1 MNNIIKKIIKISSK
15 IKKCTIRKI
24 FGNKMIKNLI
34 LILIILFFSSCAV
47 NQNRL
52 EPIKKEPINEDL
64 LSHIRYILYLMQ
76 TNDLKNLNEIYI
88 NKNYGYFEV
97 NLNELEN
104 KPQIIKKY
112 TIEEI
117 DTYIESFDIE
127 NIEVSFNC
135 SPYNDA
141 FYGWSKDGVF
151 IFEAKTNYLDT
162 FLNDKTKEEK
172 EFIKKVKNGSYEV
185 VATNNTIFYITKID
199 KKYYIT
205 LIDNLKTNCS
215 NSLIQ
220 AF

>member
-1 MNNIIKKIIKISSK
+1 MRLLLQI
-15 IKKCTIRKI
+15 TRY
-24 FGNKMIKNLI
+24 FI
-34 LILIILFFSSCAV
+34 LLLFSSCAV

-52 EPIKKEPINEDL
+52 ELIKKEPIDEEL
-64 LSHIRYILYLMQ
+64 LSHVRYILYLIQ

-104 KPQIIKKY
+104 KPQIVKKY
-112 TIEEI
+112 QIDEI
-117 DTYIESFDIE
+117 DTYIESFDIQ

-141 FYGWSKDGVF
+141 FYGWNKDGVF
-151 IFEAKTNYLDT
+151 IFEPKTNYLDN

-172 EFIKKVKNGSYEV
+172 EFTQKVKNISYEV
-185 VATNNTIFYITKID
+185 IATNNTIFYITKID

-215 NSLIQ
+215 NALIQ

>member
-1 MNNIIKKIIKISSK
+1 M
-15 IKKCTIRKI
+15 
-24 FGNKMIKNLI
+24 L
-34 LILIILFFSSCAV
+34 LFFSSCAV

-52 EPIKKEPINEDL
+52 EQIKKEPIDEEL
-64 LSHIRYILYLMQ
+64 LSHVRYILYLMQ
-76 TNDLKNLNEIYI
+76 INDLKNLNEIYI

-97 NLNELEN
+97 NLNEFEN

-117 DTYIESFDIE
+117 DTYIESFDIQ

-141 FYGWSKDGVF
+141 FYGWNKDGVF

-172 EFIKKVKNGSYEV
+172 EFTKKVKNISYEV

-205 LIDNLKTNCS
+205 LIDNLQTNCS
-215 NSLIQ
+215 NALIQ

>member
-1 MNNIIKKIIKISSK
+1 
-15 IKKCTIRKI
+15 
-24 FGNKMIKNLI
+24 MIKNII
-34 LILIILFFSSCAV
+34 LIFILLLFSSCAV

-52 EPIKKEPINEDL
+52 EPIKKEPIDEEL
-64 LSHIRYILYLMQ
+64 LSHVRYILYLIQ

-97 NLNELEN
+97 NLNDFEN
-104 KPQIIKKY
+104 KPQIVKKY
-112 TIEEI
+112 QIDEI
-117 DTYIESFDIE
+117 DTYIESFDIQ

-141 FYGWSKDGVF
+141 FYGWNKDGVF
-151 IFEAKTNYLDT
+151 IFEPKTNYLDN

-172 EFIKKVKNGSYEV
+172 EFIQKVKNISYEV
-185 VATNNTIFYITKID
+185 IATNNTIFYITKID

-215 NSLIQ
+215 NALIQ

>member
-1 MNNIIKKIIKISSK
+1 
-15 IKKCTIRKI
+15 
-24 FGNKMIKNLI
+24 MIKNII
-34 LILIILFFSSCAV
+34 LIFILLLFSSCAV

-52 EPIKKEPINEDL
+52 ELIKKEPIDEEL
-64 LSHIRYILYLMQ
+64 LSHVRYILYLVQ
-76 TNDLKNLNEIYI
+76 TNDFKNLNEIYI

-104 KPQIIKKY
+104 KPQIVKKY
-112 TIEEI
+112 QIDEI
-117 DTYIESFDIE
+117 DTYIESFDIQ

-141 FYGWSKDGVF
+141 FYGWNKDGVF
-151 IFEAKTNYLDT
+151 IFEPKTNYLDN

-172 EFIKKVKNGSYEV
+172 EFTQKVKNISYEV

-215 NSLIQ
+215 NALIQ

>member
-1 MNNIIKKIIKISSK
+1 
-15 IKKCTIRKI
+15 
-24 FGNKMIKNLI
+24 MIKNII
-34 LILIILFFSSCAV
+34 LIFILLLFSSCAV

-52 EPIKKEPINEDL
+52 EPIKKEPIDEEL
-64 LSHIRYILYLMQ
+64 LSHVRYILYLIQ

-104 KPQIIKKY
+104 KPQIVKKY
-112 TIEEI
+112 QIDEI
-117 DTYIESFDIE
+117 DTYIESFDIQ

-141 FYGWSKDGVF
+141 FYGWNKDGVF
-151 IFEAKTNYLDT
+151 IFEPKTNYLDN

-172 EFIKKVKNGSYEV
+172 EFTQKVKNISYEV
-185 VATNNTIFYITKID
+185 IATNNTIFYITKID

-205 LIDNLKTNCS
+205 LIDNLKTNS
-215 NSLIQ
+215 SKSLIQ
-220 AF
+220 AY

>member
-1 MNNIIKKIIKISSK
+1 
-15 IKKCTIRKI
+15 
-24 FGNKMIKNLI
+24 MIKNII
-34 LILIILFFSSCAV
+34 LIFILLLFSSCAV

-52 EPIKKEPINEDL
+52 ELIKKEPIDEEL
-64 LSHIRYILYLMQ
+64 LSHVRYILYLVQ

-104 KPQIIKKY
+104 KPQIVKKY
-112 TIEEI
+112 QIDEI
-117 DTYIESFDIE
+117 DTYIESFDIQ

-141 FYGWSKDGVF
+141 FYGWNKDGVF
-151 IFEAKTNYLDT
+151 IFEPKTNYLDN

-172 EFIKKVKNGSYEV
+172 EFSQKVKNISYEV
-185 VATNNTIFYITKID
+185 IATNNTIFYITKID

-215 NSLIQ
+215 NALIQ

>member
-1 MNNIIKKIIKISSK
+1 
-15 IKKCTIRKI
+15 
-24 FGNKMIKNLI
+24 MIKNII
-34 LILIILFFSSCAV
+34 LIFILLLFSSCAV

-52 EPIKKEPINEDL
+52 EPIKKEPIDEEL
-64 LSHIRYILYLMQ
+64 LSHVRYILYLVQ

-104 KPQIIKKY
+104 KPQIVKKY
-112 TIEEI
+112 QIDEI
-117 DTYIESFDIE
+117 DTYIESFDIQ

-141 FYGWSKDGVF
+141 FYGWNKDGVF
-151 IFEAKTNYLDT
+151 IFEPKSNYLDT
-162 FLNDKTKEEK
+162 FINEKNKDEK

-185 VATNNTIFYITKID
+185 VATNNTVFYITKID

-215 NSLIQ
+215 NALIQ

>member
-1 MNNIIKKIIKISSK
+1 
-15 IKKCTIRKI
+15 
-24 FGNKMIKNLI
+24 MIKNII
-34 LILIILFFSSCAV
+34 LIFILLLFSSCAV

-52 EPIKKEPINEDL
+52 EPIKKEPIDEEL
-64 LSHIRYILYLMQ
+64 LSHVRYILYLVQ

-104 KPQIIKKY
+104 KPQIVKKY
-112 TIEEI
+112 QIDEI
-117 DTYIESFDIE
+117 DTYIESFDIQ

-141 FYGWSKDGVF
+141 FYGWNKDGVF
-151 IFEAKTNYLDT
+151 IFEPKSNYLDN

-185 VATNNTIFYITKID
+185 IATNNTIFYITKID

-205 LIDNLKTNCS
+205 LIDNLQTNCS
-215 NSLIQ
+215 NALIQ

>member
-1 MNNIIKKIIKISSK
+1 
-15 IKKCTIRKI
+15 
-24 FGNKMIKNLI
+24 MIKNII
-34 LILIILFFSSCAV
+34 LIFILLLFSSCAV

-52 EPIKKEPINEDL
+52 ELIKKEPIDEEL
-64 LSHIRYILYLMQ
+64 LSHVRYILYLVQ

-88 NKNYGYFEV
+88 NKNYGYIEV

-104 KPQIIKKY
+104 KPQIVKKY
-112 TIEEI
+112 QIDEI
-117 DTYIESFDIE
+117 DTYIESFDIQ

-141 FYGWSKDGVF
+141 FYGWNKDGVF
-151 IFEAKTNYLDT
+151 IFEPKTNYLDN

-172 EFIKKVKNGSYEV
+172 EFIKKVKNISYEV

-215 NSLIQ
+215 NALIQ

>member
-1 MNNIIKKIIKISSK
+1 
-15 IKKCTIRKI
+15 
-24 FGNKMIKNLI
+24 MIKNII
-34 LILIILFFSSCAV
+34 LIFILLLFSSCAV

-52 EPIKKEPINEDL
+52 EQIKKEPIDEEL
-64 LSHIRYILYLMQ
+64 LSHVRYILYLVQ

-104 KPQIIKKY
+104 KPQIVKKY
-112 TIEEI
+112 QIDEI
-117 DTYIESFDIE
+117 DTYIESFDIQ

-141 FYGWSKDGVF
+141 FYGWNKDGVF
-151 IFEAKTNYLDT
+151 IFEPKTNYLDN

-172 EFIKKVKNGSYEV
+172 EFIQKVKNISYEV
-185 VATNNTIFYITKID
+185 IATNNTIFYITKID

-215 NSLIQ
+215 NALIQ

>member
-1 MNNIIKKIIKISSK
+1 
-15 IKKCTIRKI
+15 
-24 FGNKMIKNLI
+24 MIKNIILI
-34 LILIILFFSSCAV
+34 LILLLFSTCAV

-52 EPIKKEPINEDL
+52 EQIKKEQIDEEL
-64 LSHIRYILYLMQ
+64 LSHVRYILYLIQ

-104 KPQIIKKY
+104 KPQIVKKY
-112 TIEEI
+112 QIDEI
-117 DTYIESFDIE
+117 DTYIESFDIQ

-141 FYGWSKDGVF
+141 FYGWNKDGVF
-151 IFEAKTNYLDT
+151 IFEPKTNYLDN

-172 EFIKKVKNGSYEV
+172 EFTQKVKNISYEV
-185 VATNNTIFYITKID
+185 IATNNTIFYITKID

-215 NSLIQ
+215 NALIQ

>member
-1 MNNIIKKIIKISSK
+1 
-15 IKKCTIRKI
+15 
-24 FGNKMIKNLI
+24 MIKNII
-34 LILIILFFSSCAV
+34 LIFILLLFSSCAV

-52 EPIKKEPINEDL
+52 EPIKKEPIDEEL
-64 LSHIRYILYLMQ
+64 LSHVRYILYLIQ
-76 TNDLKNLNEIYI
+76 TNDLKNLNEMYI
-88 NKNYGYFEV
+88 NKSYGYFEV

-104 KPQIIKKY
+104 KPQIVKKY
-112 TIEEI
+112 QIDEI
-117 DTYIESFDIE
+117 DTYIESFDIQ

-141 FYGWSKDGVF
+141 FYGWNKDGVF
-151 IFEAKTNYLDT
+151 IFEPKSNYLDN

-172 EFIKKVKNGSYEV
+172 EFTQKVKNISYEV

-205 LIDNLKTNCS
+205 LIDNLQTNCS
-215 NSLIQ
+215 NALIQ

>member
-1 MNNIIKKIIKISSK
+1 
-15 IKKCTIRKI
+15 
-24 FGNKMIKNLI
+24 MIKNII
-34 LILIILFFSSCAV
+34 LIFILLLFSSCAV

-52 EPIKKEPINEDL
+52 EPIKKEPIDEEL
-64 LSHIRYILYLMQ
+64 LSHVRYILYLIQ

-88 NKNYGYFEV
+88 NKNCGYFEV

-104 KPQIIKKY
+104 KPQIVKKY
-112 TIEEI
+112 QIDEI
-117 DTYIESFDIE
+117 DTYIESFDIQ

-141 FYGWSKDGVF
+141 FYGWNKDGVF
-151 IFEAKTNYLDT
+151 IFEPKTNYLDT
-162 FLNDKTKEEK
+162 FLNDKTKEEQ

-205 LIDNLKTNCS
+205 LIDNLQTNCS
-215 NSLIQ
+215 NALIQ

>member
-1 MNNIIKKIIKISSK
+1 
-15 IKKCTIRKI
+15 
-24 FGNKMIKNLI
+24 MIKNII
-34 LILIILFFSSCAV
+34 LIFILLLFSSCAV

-52 EPIKKEPINEDL
+52 EPIKKEAIDEEL
-64 LSHIRYILYLMQ
+64 LSHVRYILYLIQ

-104 KPQIIKKY
+104 KPQIVKKY
-112 TIEEI
+112 QIDEI
-117 DTYIESFDIE
+117 DTYIESFDIQ

-141 FYGWSKDGVF
+141 FYGWNKDGVF
-151 IFEAKTNYLDT
+151 IFEPKTNYLDN
-162 FLNDKTKEEK
+162 FLNDKTKEEQ

-215 NSLIQ
+215 NALIQ

>member
-1 MNNIIKKIIKISSK
+1 
-15 IKKCTIRKI
+15 
-24 FGNKMIKNLI
+24 MIKNII
-34 LILIILFFSSCAV
+34 LIFILLLFSSCAV

-52 EPIKKEPINEDL
+52 EPIKKESIDEEL
-64 LSHIRYILYLMQ
+64 LSHVRYILYLIQ

-104 KPQIIKKY
+104 KPQIVKKY
-112 TIEEI
+112 QIDEI
-117 DTYIESFDIE
+117 DTYIESFDIQ

-141 FYGWSKDGVF
+141 FYGWNKDGVF
-151 IFEAKTNYLDT
+151 IFEPKTNYLDN

-172 EFIKKVKNGSYEV
+172 EFIQKVKNISYEV
-185 VATNNTIFYITKID
+185 IATNNTIFYITKID

-215 NSLIQ
+215 NALIQ

>member
-1 MNNIIKKIIKISSK
+1 
-15 IKKCTIRKI
+15 
-24 FGNKMIKNLI
+24 MIKNII
-34 LILIILFFSSCAV
+34 LIFILLLFSSCAV

-52 EPIKKEPINEDL
+52 EPIKKEPIDEEL
-64 LSHIRYILYLMQ
+64 LSHVRYILYLIQ

-97 NLNELEN
+97 NLNEFEN
-104 KPQIIKKY
+104 KPQIVKKY
-112 TIEEI
+112 QIDEI
-117 DTYIESFDIE
+117 DTYIESFDIQ

-141 FYGWSKDGVF
+141 FYGWNKDGVF
-151 IFEAKTNYLDT
+151 IFEPKSNYLDN
-162 FLNDKTKEEK
+162 FLNDKTKEEQ

>member
-1 MNNIIKKIIKISSK
+1 
-15 IKKCTIRKI
+15 
-24 FGNKMIKNLI
+24 MIKNII
-34 LILIILFFSSCAV
+34 LIFILLLFSSCAV

-52 EPIKKEPINEDL
+52 EPIKKEPIDEEL
-64 LSHIRYILYLMQ
+64 LSHVRYILYLVQ

-97 NLNELEN
+97 NLNEFEN
-104 KPQIIKKY
+104 KPQIVKKY
-112 TIEEI
+112 QIDEI
-117 DTYIESFDIE
+117 DTYIESFDIQ

-141 FYGWSKDGVF
+141 FYGWNKDGVF
-151 IFEAKTNYLDT
+151 IFELKSNYLDT
-162 FLNDKTKEEK
+162 FINEKDKDEK

-205 LIDNLKTNCS
+205 LIDNLKKNCS

>member
-1 MNNIIKKIIKISSK
+1 
-15 IKKCTIRKI
+15 
-24 FGNKMIKNLI
+24 MIKNII
-34 LILIILFFSSCAV
+34 LIFILLLFSSCAV
-47 NQNRL
+47 NQNLL
-52 EPIKKEPINEDL
+52 ELIKKESIDEEL
-64 LSHIRYILYLMQ
+64 LSHVRYILYLVQ

-104 KPQIIKKY
+104 KPQIVKKY
-112 TIEEI
+112 QIDEI
-117 DTYIESFDIE
+117 DTYIESFDIQ

-141 FYGWSKDGVF
+141 FYGWNKDGVF
-151 IFEAKTNYLDT
+151 IFEPKTNYLDN

-172 EFIKKVKNGSYEV
+172 EFTQKVKNISYEV
-185 VATNNTIFYITKID
+185 IATNNTIFYITKID

-215 NSLIQ
+215 NALIQ

>member
-1 MNNIIKKIIKISSK
+1 
-15 IKKCTIRKI
+15 
-24 FGNKMIKNLI
+24 MIKNII
-34 LILIILFFSSCAV
+34 LIFILLLFSSCAV

-52 EPIKKEPINEDL
+52 ELIKKEPIDEEL
-64 LSHIRYILYLMQ
+64 LSHVRYILYLVQ

-97 NLNELEN
+97 NLNDFEN
-104 KPQIIKKY
+104 KPQIVKKY
-112 TIEEI
+112 QIDEI
-117 DTYIESFDIE
+117 DTYIESFDIQ

-141 FYGWSKDGVF
+141 FYGWNKDGVF
-151 IFEAKTNYLDT
+151 IFEPKTNYLDN

-172 EFIKKVKNGSYEV
+172 EFTQKVKNISYEV
-185 VATNNTIFYITKID
+185 IATNNTIFYITKID

-215 NSLIQ
+215 NALIQ

>member
-1 MNNIIKKIIKISSK
+1 
-15 IKKCTIRKI
+15 
-24 FGNKMIKNLI
+24 MIKNII
-34 LILIILFFSSCAV
+34 LIFILLLFSSCAV

-52 EPIKKEPINEDL
+52 EPIKKEPIDEEL
-64 LSHIRYILYLMQ
+64 LSHVRYILYLIQ
-76 TNDLKNLNEIYI
+76 TNDLKNLNEMYI
-88 NKNYGYFEV
+88 NKSYGYFEV

-104 KPQIIKKY
+104 KPQIVKKY
-112 TIEEI
+112 QIDEI
-117 DTYIESFDIE
+117 DTYIESFDIQ

-141 FYGWSKDGVF
+141 FYGWNKDGVF
-151 IFEAKTNYLDT
+151 IFEPKSNYLDT
-162 FLNDKTKEEK
+162 FINEKKKKKK

-215 NSLIQ
+215 NALIQ

>member
-1 MNNIIKKIIKISSK
+1 
-15 IKKCTIRKI
+15 
-24 FGNKMIKNLI
+24 MIKNII
-34 LILIILFFSSCAV
+34 LIFILLLFSSCAV
-47 NQNRL
+47 NKNRL
-52 EPIKKEPINEDL
+52 EQIKKEPIDEEL
-64 LSHIRYILYLMQ
+64 LSHVRYILYLVQ

-97 NLNELEN
+97 NLNEFEN
-104 KPQIIKKY
+104 KPQIVKKY
-112 TIEEI
+112 QIDEI
-117 DTYIESFDIE
+117 DTYIESFDIQ

-141 FYGWSKDGVF
+141 FYGWNKDGIF
-151 IFEAKTNYLDT
+151 IFEPKTNYLDN

-172 EFIKKVKNGSYEV
+172 EFTQKVKNISYEV
-185 VATNNTIFYITKID
+185 IATNNTIFYITKID

-215 NSLIQ
+215 NALIQ

>member
-1 MNNIIKKIIKISSK
+1 
-15 IKKCTIRKI
+15 
-24 FGNKMIKNLI
+24 MIKNII
-34 LILIILFFSSCAV
+34 LIFILLLFSSCAV

-52 EPIKKEPINEDL
+52 ELIKKEPIDEEL
-64 LSHIRYILYLMQ
+64 LSHVRYILYLIQ

-97 NLNELEN
+97 NLNEFEN
-104 KPQIIKKY
+104 KPQIVKKY
-112 TIEEI
+112 QIDEI
-117 DTYIESFDIE
+117 DTYIESFDIQ

-141 FYGWSKDGVF
+141 FYGWNKDGVF
-151 IFEAKTNYLDT
+151 IFEPKTNYLDN

-172 EFIKKVKNGSYEV
+172 EFTQKVKNISYEV
-185 VATNNTIFYITKID
+185 IATNNTIFYITKID

-215 NSLIQ
+215 NALIQ

>member
-1 MNNIIKKIIKISSK
+1 
-15 IKKCTIRKI
+15 
-24 FGNKMIKNLI
+24 MIKNII
-34 LILIILFFSSCAV
+34 LIFILLRFRSCAV

-52 EPIKKEPINEDL
+52 ELIKKEPIDEEL
-64 LSHIRYILYLMQ
+64 LSHVRYILYLVQ

-97 NLNELEN
+97 NLNDFEN
-104 KPQIIKKY
+104 KPQIVKKY
-112 TIEEI
+112 QIDEI
-117 DTYIESFDIE
+117 DTYIESFDIQ

-141 FYGWSKDGVF
+141 FYGWNKDGVF
-151 IFEAKTNYLDT
+151 IFEPKTNYLDN

-172 EFIKKVKNGSYEV
+172 EFTQKVKNISYEV
-185 VATNNTIFYITKID
+185 IATNNTIFYITKID

-215 NSLIQ
+215 NALIQ

>member
-1 MNNIIKKIIKISSK
+1 
-15 IKKCTIRKI
+15 
-24 FGNKMIKNLI
+24 MIKNII
-34 LILIILFFSSCAV
+34 LIFILLLFSSCAV

-52 EPIKKEPINEDL
+52 EPIKKEPIDEEL
-64 LSHIRYILYLMQ
+64 LSHVRYILYLIQ

-97 NLNELEN
+97 NLNEFEN
-104 KPQIIKKY
+104 KPQIVKKY
-112 TIEEI
+112 QIDEI
-117 DTYIESFDIE
+117 DTYIESFDIQ

-141 FYGWSKDGVF
+141 FYGWNKDGVF
-151 IFEAKTNYLDT
+151 IFEPKTNYLDT
-162 FLNDKTKEEK
+162 FINEKDKNEK

-185 VATNNTIFYITKID
+185 IATNNTIFYITKID

-215 NSLIQ
+215 NALIQ

>member
-1 MNNIIKKIIKISSK
+1 
-15 IKKCTIRKI
+15 
-24 FGNKMIKNLI
+24 MIKNII
-34 LILIILFFSSCAV
+34 LIFILLLFSSCAV

-52 EPIKKEPINEDL
+52 EPIKKEPIDEEL
-64 LSHIRYILYLMQ
+64 LSHVRYTLYLVQ

-104 KPQIIKKY
+104 KPQIVKKY
-112 TIEEI
+112 QIDEI
-117 DTYIESFDIE
+117 DTYIESFDIQ

-141 FYGWSKDGVF
+141 FYGWNKDGVF
-151 IFEAKTNYLDT
+151 IFEPKTNYLDN
-162 FLNDKTKEEK
+162 FLNDKTKEEQ

>member
-1 MNNIIKKIIKISSK
+1 
-15 IKKCTIRKI
+15 
-24 FGNKMIKNLI
+24 MIKNII
-34 LILIILFFSSCAV
+34 LIFILLLFSSCAV

-52 EPIKKEPINEDL
+52 ELIKKEPIDEEL
-64 LSHIRYILYLMQ
+64 LSHVRYILYLIQ

-104 KPQIIKKY
+104 KPQIVKKY
-112 TIEEI
+112 QIDEI
-117 DTYIESFDIE
+117 DTYIESFDIQ

-141 FYGWSKDGVF
+141 FYGWNKDGVF
-151 IFEAKTNYLDT
+151 IFEPKTNYLDN

-172 EFIKKVKNGSYEV
+172 EFIQKVKNISYEV
-185 VATNNTIFYITKID
+185 IATNNTIFYITKID

-215 NSLIQ
+215 NALIQ

>member
-1 MNNIIKKIIKISSK
+1 
-15 IKKCTIRKI
+15 
-24 FGNKMIKNLI
+24 MIKNII
-34 LILIILFFSSCAV
+34 LIFILLLFSSCAV

-52 EPIKKEPINEDL
+52 EPIKKEPIDEEL
-64 LSHIRYILYLMQ
+64 LSHVRYILYLVQ

-104 KPQIIKKY
+104 KPQIVKKY
-112 TIEEI
+112 QIDEI
-117 DTYIESFDIE
+117 DTYIESFDIQ

-141 FYGWSKDGVF
+141 FYGWNKDGVF
-151 IFEAKTNYLDT
+151 IFEPKTNYLDN

-172 EFIKKVKNGSYEV
+172 EFTQKDKNISYEV
-185 VATNNTIFYITKID
+185 ITKID

-215 NSLIQ
+215 NALIQ

>member
-1 MNNIIKKIIKISSK
+1 
-15 IKKCTIRKI
+15 
-24 FGNKMIKNLI
+24 MIKNII
-34 LILIILFFSSCAV
+34 LIFILLLFSSCAV

-52 EPIKKEPINEDL
+52 EPIKKEPIDEEL
-64 LSHIRYILYLMQ
+64 LSHVRYILYLIQ

-97 NLNELEN
+97 NLNDFEN
-104 KPQIIKKY
+104 KPQIVKKY
-112 TIEEI
+112 QIDEI
-117 DTYIESFDIE
+117 DTYIESFDIQ

-141 FYGWSKDGVF
+141 FYGWNKDGVF
-151 IFEAKTNYLDT
+151 IFEPKINYLDN

-172 EFIKKVKNGSYEV
+172 EFTQKVKNISYEV
-185 VATNNTIFYITKID
+185 IATNNTIFYITKID

-215 NSLIQ
+215 NALIQ

>member
-1 MNNIIKKIIKISSK
+1 
-15 IKKCTIRKI
+15 
-24 FGNKMIKNLI
+24 MIKNII
-34 LILIILFFSSCAV
+34 LIFILLLFSSCAV

-52 EPIKKEPINEDL
+52 EPIKKEPIDEEL
-64 LSHIRYILYLMQ
+64 LSHVRYILYLIQ

-97 NLNELEN
+97 NLNEFEN
-104 KPQIIKKY
+104 KPQIVKKY
-112 TIEEI
+112 QIDEI
-117 DTYIESFDIE
+117 DTYIESFDIQ

-141 FYGWSKDGVF
+141 FYGWNKDGIF
-151 IFEAKTNYLDT
+151 IFEPKTNYLDT
-162 FLNDKTKEEK
+162 FLNDKTKEEQ

-205 LIDNLKTNCS
+205 LIDNLQTNCS
-215 NSLIQ
+215 NALIQ

>member
-1 MNNIIKKIIKISSK
+1 
-15 IKKCTIRKI
+15 
-24 FGNKMIKNLI
+24 MIKNII
-34 LILIILFFSSCAV
+34 LIFILLLFSSCAV

-52 EPIKKEPINEDL
+52 ELIKKEPIDEEL
-64 LSHIRYILYLMQ
+64 LSHVRYILYLVQ

-104 KPQIIKKY
+104 KPQIVKKY
-112 TIEEI
+112 QIDEI
-117 DTYIESFDIE
+117 DTYIESFDIQ

-141 FYGWSKDGVF
+141 FYGWNKDGVF
-151 IFEAKTNYLDT
+151 IFEPKTNYLDN

-172 EFIKKVKNGSYEV
+172 EFTQKVKNISYEV
-185 VATNNTIFYITKID
+185 IATNNTIFYITKID

-205 LIDNLKTNCS
+205 LIDNLQTNCS
-215 NSLIQ
+215 NALIQ

>member
-1 MNNIIKKIIKISSK
+1 
-15 IKKCTIRKI
+15 
-24 FGNKMIKNLI
+24 MIKNII
-34 LILIILFFSSCAV
+34 LIFILLLFSSCAV

-52 EPIKKEPINEDL
+52 ELIKKEPIDEEL
-64 LSHIRYILYLMQ
+64 LSHVRYILYLVQ

-104 KPQIIKKY
+104 KPQIVKKY
-112 TIEEI
+112 QIDEI
-117 DTYIESFDIE
+117 DTYIESFDIQ

-141 FYGWSKDGVF
+141 FYGWNKDGVF
-151 IFEAKTNYLDT
+151 IFEPKTNYLDN

-172 EFIKKVKNGSYEV
+172 EFTQKVKNISYEV
-185 VATNNTIFYITKID
+185 IATNNTIFYITKID

-205 LIDNLKTNCS
+205 LIDNLKTNKS
-215 NSLIQ
+215 NALIQ

>member
-1 MNNIIKKIIKISSK
+1 
-15 IKKCTIRKI
+15 
-24 FGNKMIKNLI
+24 MIKNII
-34 LILIILFFSSCAV
+34 LIFILLLFSSCAV

-52 EPIKKEPINEDL
+52 ELIKKEPIDEEL
-64 LSHIRYILYLMQ
+64 LSHVRYILYLVQ

-104 KPQIIKKY
+104 KPQIVKKY
-112 TIEEI
+112 QIDEI
-117 DTYIESFDIE
+117 DTYIESFDIQ

-141 FYGWSKDGVF
+141 FYGWNKDGVF
-151 IFEAKTNYLDT
+151 IFEPKSNYLDN
-162 FLNDKTKEEK
+162 FLNDKTKEEQ

-215 NSLIQ
+215 NALIQ

>member
-1 MNNIIKKIIKISSK
+1 
-15 IKKCTIRKI
+15 
-24 FGNKMIKNLI
+24 MIKNII
-34 LILIILFFSSCAV
+34 LIFILLLFSSCAV

-52 EPIKKEPINEDL
+52 ELIKKESIDEEL
-64 LSHIRYILYLMQ
+64 LSHVRYILYLVQ

-104 KPQIIKKY
+104 KPQIVKKY
-112 TIEEI
+112 QIDEI
-117 DTYIESFDIE
+117 DTYIESFDIQ

-141 FYGWSKDGVF
+141 FYGWNKDGVF
-151 IFEAKTNYLDT
+151 IFEPKTNYLDN

-172 EFIKKVKNGSYEV
+172 EFTQKVKNISYEV
-185 VATNNTIFYITKID
+185 IATNNTIFYITKID

-215 NSLIQ
+215 NALIQ

>member
-1 MNNIIKKIIKISSK
+1 
-15 IKKCTIRKI
+15 
-24 FGNKMIKNLI
+24 MIKNII
-34 LILIILFFSSCAV
+34 LIFILLLFSSCAV

-52 EPIKKEPINEDL
+52 EPIKKEPIDEEL
-64 LSHIRYILYLMQ
+64 LSHVRYILYLIQ
-76 TNDLKNLNEIYI
+76 TNDVKNLNEIYI

-104 KPQIIKKY
+104 KPQIVKKY
-112 TIEEI
+112 QIDEI
-117 DTYIESFDIE
+117 DTYIESFDIQ

-141 FYGWSKDGVF
+141 FYGWNKDGVF
-151 IFEAKTNYLDT
+151 IFEPKSNYLDT
-162 FLNDKTKEEK
+162 FINEKDKNEK

-215 NSLIQ
+215 NALIQ

>member
-1 MNNIIKKIIKISSK
+1 
-15 IKKCTIRKI
+15 
-24 FGNKMIKNLI
+24 MIKNII
-34 LILIILFFSSCAV
+34 LIFILLLFSSCAV

-52 EPIKKEPINEDL
+52 ELIKKEPIDEEL
-64 LSHIRYILYLMQ
+64 LSHVRYILYLIQ

-104 KPQIIKKY
+104 KPQIVKKY
-112 TIEEI
+112 QIDEI
-117 DTYIESFDIE
+117 DTYIESFDIQ

-141 FYGWSKDGVF
+141 FYGWNKDGVF
-151 IFEAKTNYLDT
+151 IFEPKTNYLDN

-172 EFIKKVKNGSYEV
+172 EFTQKVKNISYEV
-185 VATNNTIFYITKID
+185 IATNNTIFYITKID